1 MSGEMVAMTADQAS
15 IRAEIFQRLDAYL
28 DKSRREVRR
37 KPARARRDPSHPNG
51 TAPRLSRCDEFRAVV
66 VPARLL
72 DPTERALTVPD
83 PFDTRRARSNLTSC
97 TSSCDSPPPSASTAF
112 RTVRT
117 PARDADP
124 RFTNATSTPSLLLL
138 RFDNHRLA
146 DDRALAPFPPTRAD
160 VPQDVAVR
168 DILETELPPLPAD
181 DRPDSR
187 TTNPLDPPLTTRG
200 APHPTTPS
208 SPTTEPFILAIDRRD
223 PPAARHVQWSGS
235 STRND
240 GSSRRR
246 RRSRRHRGD
255 SH

>member
-1 MSGEMVAMTADQAS
+1 MTADQAS

-37 KPARARRDPSHPNG
+37 KPARASRSFPPERHRTSAVENATNFG
-51 TAPRLSRCDEFRAVV
+51 RSSSPRAS
-66 VPARLL
+66 L

-146 DDRALAPFPPTRAD
+146 DDRALAPFPRRAQTSRRTSRCAISWRRSC
-160 VPQDVAVR
+160 PR
-168 DILETELPPLPAD
+168 CP
-181 DRPDSR
+181 R
-187 TTNPLDPPLTTRG
+187 TTDPTLERRTRWNPPLTTRG

-223 PPAARHVQWSGS
+223 PPAAGPSPACAPS
-235 STRND
+235 K
-240 GSSRRR
+240 SRPSAR
-246 RRSRRHRGD
+246 
-255 SH
+255 